1 MFRPFAWL
9 CLTALAAASPAQAQT
24 LSLAQAQ
31 QLAAGRSRELAAQ
44 DLAASAARQ
53 MAVAAGQ
60 LPDPVLKLGI
70 DNLPV
75 TGPDQFSATRDFMTM
90 RRIGIMQELTRGAKR
105 ELRARRY
112 ESEAEKSK
120 AEKAAALAGIQRD
133 TALAWLDRYYAEAMA
148 GVLREEIAQAGLEVQ
163 AAEAAYR
170 GARASQADVFAAH
183 GAVAELED
191 RAAGLASRVRVAKAN
206 LARWIGSDADEP
218 LADPPGMESVPLD
231 AASLEAH
238 LAAHPEMV
246 VLAKQEEIAE
256 TEARLA
262 EAMAGVLREQIGQAG
277 LEVQAAEAAYRG
289 ARASQADVFAAHGAV
304 AALQDRAAEL
314 ASRVRVAKANLARWI
329 GQGADQPLADAPAM
343 DEVPL
348 DMAMLETHLAS
359 HPEMVVLAKQE
370 EIAET
375 EARLAEESRTPDW
388 TVEIAD
394 QQRGPEFSNMLSFGV
409 SLPLPW
415 DRGNRQDREAAAKL
429 AQAEQ
434 ARAQREEA
442 LRAHAGE
449 VRAMLA
455 EWQSGRERLSRYR
468 GELVPLARERARA
481 SLAAY
486 EGGRTSITELLAAR
500 RNESEVRL
508 QAVQL
513 ESETARLWAKL
524 TYLVPHTEQGR

>member
-1 MFRPFAWL
+1 MFRSFAWL
-9 CLTALAAASPAQAQT
+9 SLVALAAASPARAQT

-31 QLAAGRSRELAAQ
+31 QLAADRSRQLAAQ
-44 DLAASAARQ
+44 DLAASAARE

-60 LPDPVLKLGI
+60 LPDPVLKLGV
-70 DNLPV
+70 DNMPV
-75 TGPDQFSATRDFMTM
+75 TGPDQFSTTRDSMTM
-90 RRIGIMQELTRGAKR
+90 RRIGVMQEITRSAKR

-112 ESEAEKSK
+112 EGEAQKSI
-120 AEKAAALAGIQRD
+120 AEKAATLADIERD
-133 TALAWLDRYYAEAMA
+133 AALAWLDRYYAEAMA

-170 GARASQADVFAAH
+170 GARASQADVLAAH
-183 GAVAELED
+183 GSVAALQD
-191 RAAGLASRVRVAKAN
+191 RAAELASRVGVAKAG
-206 LARWIGSDADEP
+206 LARWIGRSADEP
-218 LADPPGMESVPLD
+218 LADPPAMDAVPLD
-231 AASLEAH
+231 SAGLEAH
-238 LAAHPEMV
+238 LASHPEMT

-262 EAMAGVLREQIGQAG
+262 EA
-277 LEVQAAEAAYRG
+277 
-289 ARASQADVFAAHGAV
+289 
-304 AALQDRAAEL
+304 
-314 ASRVRVAKANLARWI
+314 
-329 GQGADQPLADAPAM
+329 
-343 DEVPL
+343 
-348 DMAMLETHLAS
+348 
-359 HPEMVVLAKQE
+359 
-370 EIAET
+370 
-375 EARLAEESRTPDW
+375 SRTPDW
-388 TVEIAD
+388 TVEIAY
-394 QQRGPEFSNMLSFGV
+394 QQRGPEFPNMMSFGI

-442 LRAHAGE
+442 LRAHVGE

-455 EWQSGRERLSRYR
+455 EWQSGRERLARYR
-468 GELVPLARERARA
+468 SELVPLARERARA

-486 EGGRTSITELLAAR
+486 EGGKTGITDLLAAR

-524 TYLVPHTEQGR
+524 TYLLPRTEGPQ